1 MADEEKPIERG
12 PDGKFLPGNKGG
24 PGRPTYSLTA
34 FLRQHGSDTVETLSD
49 GTILSYAEKLSLI
62 MWKQA
67 VLDGDKAVA
76 ATIFDRLDGKA
87 RERIQ
92 VSGDPESN
100 PIYVML
106 SKLTEANK
114 DKDAK

>member
-1 MADEEKPIERG
+1 MADIERG

-24 PGRPTYSLTA
+24 PGRPSYSLTA
-34 FLRQHGSDTVETLSD
+34 FLRDHGEDIVPDGSGLSF
-49 GTILSYAEKLSLI
+49 AEKLSII

-76 ATIFDRLDGKA
+76 STIFDRLEGRA

-106 SKLTEANK
+106 SRLTEQNRE
-114 DKDAK
+114 AK